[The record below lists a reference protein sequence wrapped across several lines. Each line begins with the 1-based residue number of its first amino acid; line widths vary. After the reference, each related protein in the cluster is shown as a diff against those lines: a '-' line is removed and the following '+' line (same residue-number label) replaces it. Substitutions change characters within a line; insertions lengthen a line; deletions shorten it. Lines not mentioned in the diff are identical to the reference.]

1 MEPWLLLAVLIC
13 PIVMG
18 GMMMLW
24 MMFRMRRGSS
34 GADRTHEDD
43 RR

>member
-1 MEPWLLLAVLIC
+1 MEPLVLLVVLIC

-18 GMMMLW
+18 GMMLW

-34 GADRTHEDD
+34 DAGRAHEDD
-43 RR
+43 R

>member
-1 MEPWLLLAVLIC
+1 MEFLVLLAVLVC

-18 GMMMLW
+18 GMMLW

-43 RR
+43 R